1 LRKKE
6 TEKGKNI
13 QKEKETVRYT
23 NGPTKETDRKEMNRQ
38 IAGERTQSVADT
50 QLLAEVCVCVRE
62 REERTEESENECLNE
77 YFCKHLILG

>member
-1 LRKKE
+1 VRKKE

-38 IAGERTQSVADT
+38 ERGSRV
-50 QLLAEVCVCVRE
+50 
-62 REERTEESENECLNE
+62 
-77 YFCKHLILG
+77 